1 MSGDCSR
8 SCCAATCAC
17 RRRGS
22 RRALSG
28 QDLDILARQPLWER
42 GLDFLHGTGHGVGY
56 VLSVHEGPQRLH
68 WRFTPGSA
76 PCALQAGMVI
86 SNEPGYYQ
94 ADAFGIRHE
103 NLLLVRPSCETEYG
117 AFLRFENLTMGPG
130 LTATPSTRRCSP
142 PRSAPA
148 LNRYHRAVWE
158 TISPHLAGDER
169 AWLKAATEAL

>member
-1 MSGDCSR
+1 MSSDCSR

-28 QDLDILARQPLWER
+28 RISIFSRASRCGSGGWTSCTAQA
-42 GLDFLHGTGHGVGY
+42 HGVGY

-94 ADAFGIRHE
+94 AGAFGIRHE

-117 AFLRFENLTMGPG
+117 AFLRFENLTMVPFDRDAIDPAL
-130 LTATPSTRRCSP
+130 LTAEER
-142 PRSAPA
+142 AA